1 MLSCSDLRKGS
12 KLIIDGEPHVIVQFD
27 FTKPGKGQALYKC
40 KLRNM
45 ITGSLFDRT
54 YRSGET
60 FETAAL
66 EERDMQYLYR
76 DETGYVFMDQKSYEQ
91 VTLPEEALGD
101 QKFFLVDNMKVNVL
115 MFGDRGI
122 GLTLPNF
129 VNLRV
134 TQSDPWV
141 KGDTA
146 SGNNKPATVET
157 GYTLQVPAF
166 VEQGTLIQIDTRTG
180 EYATRVKE

>member
-1 MLSCSDLRKGS
+1 MYSCSDLKKGL
-12 KLIIDGEPHVIVQFD
+12 KLLIDGDPHVIVQYD

-54 YRSGET
+54 YRSGES
-60 FETAAL
+60 FAPASL
-66 EERDMQYLYR
+66 EERDMQYLYQ
-76 DETGYVFMDQKSYEQ
+76 DDSGHVFMDKKSYEQ
-91 VTLPEEALGD
+91 VILTEATLGD
-101 QKFFLVDNMKVNVL
+101 DKYFLVDNMDVEIL
-115 MFGDRGI
+115 MYGERAIGI
-122 GLTLPNF
+122 SLPIF

-146 SGNNKPATVET
+146 AGNNKPATVET
-157 GYTLQVPAF
+157 GYTLQVPSF
-166 VEQGTLIQIDTRTG
+166 VDEGILIQIDTRTG
-180 EYATRVKE
+180 NYVTRVKE

>member
-1 MLSCSDLRKGS
+1 MYTCADLKKGL
-12 KLIIDGEPHVIVQFD
+12 KVIIDGEPHVIAQFD

-54 YRSGET
+54 YRSGES
-60 FETAAL
+60 FEPASL
-66 EERDMQYLYR
+66 DEREMQYLYQ
-76 DETGYVFMDQKSYEQ
+76 DENGYVFMDNRSYEQ
-91 VTLPEEALGD
+91 VTLSPEVLD
-101 QKFFLVDNMKVNVL
+101 DDKYFLIDNMQVNIL
-115 MFGDRGI
+115 MFGDRAIGI
-122 GLTLPNF
+122 TLPNF

-146 SGNNKPATVET
+146 AGNNKPATVET
-157 GYTLQVPAF
+157 GYTLQVPSF
-166 VEQGTLIQIDTRTG
+166 VDEGTLIQIDTRTG
-180 EYATRVKE
+180 QYVTRVKE